1 MSSRQVGELV
11 GHSYVGNW
19 PIGCERYSC
28 DRCSTLNTFQH
39 LFDDNAM
46 RLRHLPACIVHAL
59 ARSKSWQYYNNSVIC
74 DLNFI
79 AGANNTLIGNNNAK
93 VVFAFSCV
101 WPCSFH
107 WRLRDLRC
115 TLWHSNCDKLFVMLT
130 DDRSIARTTNT
141 HLDPESIS
149 MSISSP

>member
-11 GHSYVGNW
+11 GHSYVVNW

-39 LFDDNAM
+39 LFDTNAM

-101 WPCSFH
+101 TNDHAHFIG
-107 WRLRDLRC
+107 DYAIFDARC
-115 TLWHSNCDKLFVMLT
+115 DIQIV
-130 DDRSIARTTNT
+130 TNY
-141 HLDPESIS
+141 S
-149 MSISSP
+149 